1 MVKISVSGKAVFD
14 GKVTEAG
21 NYSVLVDCRKKGEK
35 IADNVRVV
43 YKNFDDELGILKG
56 QKVIAD
62 GWGFVTT
69 RPGKDGKTYGQLVVI
84 VENED

>member
-14 GKVTEAG
+14 GKETEAG
-21 NYSVLVDCRKKGEK
+21 NYSVLVDCRRKGEK

-43 YKNFDDELGILKG
+43 YKDAEDINIRKG
-56 QKVIAD
+56 DKVIAD

-69 RPGKDGKTYGQLVVI
+69 RPGKDGKTYGQLVLI

>member
-14 GKVTEAG
+14 GKETEAG
-21 NYSVLVDCRKKGEK
+21 NYSVLVDCRRKGEK

-43 YKNFDDELGILKG
+43 YKDAEDINIRKG
-56 QKVIAD
+56 DKVVAD

-69 RPGKDGKTYGQLVVI
+69 RPGKDGKTYGQLVLI

>member
-14 GKVTEAG
+14 GKETEAG

-35 IADNVRVV
+35 IADNVRLV
-43 YKNFDDELGILKG
+43 YKGFDDLDISKG
-56 QKVIAD
+56 EKVVAD

-69 RPGKDGKTYGQLVVI
+69 RKGKDGKIYGQLVVI
-84 VENED
+84 VESED

>member
-1 MVKISVSGKAVFD
+1 MVKITVSGKAVFD
-14 GKVTEAG
+14 GKKTEAG

-43 YKNFDDELGILKG
+43 FKDVDIIPIHKG
-56 QKVIAD
+56 DKVVAD

-69 RPGKDGKTYGQLVVI
+69 RPGKDGKTYGQLVLI
-84 VENED
+84 VESEE